1 MSIERSVHLTPLRWN
16 ENMNLFN
23 LFSKQNKLKANKNL
37 YSHYKK
43 VSEDIKKGKKD
54 EGVWTKAF
62 ANSDG
67 DLQKTKANYITLMV
81 EKLILEKEAK
91 NEQRKNLEIERLE
104 KIKAKI
110 KQEEENKRQKLK
122 AKIKQEEENEWQK
135 LKAEIDVSFPYW
147 TGGEY
152 LAVVIMYIA
161 IAFLEMEGITK
172 LITPWFPIFFPE
184 NMYISVLIMF
194 VFIIF
199 ICFMIVGASR
209 IFRK

>member
-1 MSIERSVHLTPLRWN
+1 
-16 ENMNLFN
+16 MNLFN
-23 LFSKQNKLKANKNL
+23 LFSKQDKLKANKNL
-37 YSHYKK
+37 YSHYEK

-81 EKLILEKEAK
+81 EKIILEKEAK
-91 NEQRKNLEIERLE
+91 NEQRRNLEIERLE
-104 KIKAKI
+104 KI
-110 KQEEENKRQKLK
+110 K

-135 LKAEIDVSFPYW
+135 LKAEIDVSFPDW
-147 TGGEY
+147 TGREY

-161 IAFLEMEGITK
+161 IFLLEMEGATK

-184 NMYISVLIMF
+184 NMYVSALIMS

-199 ICFMIVGASR
+199 ISFMIVAAIR

>member
-1 MSIERSVHLTPLRWN
+1 
-16 ENMNLFN
+16 MNLFN
-23 LFSKQNKLKANKNL
+23 LFSKQDKLKANKNL
-37 YSHYKK
+37 YSHYEK

-81 EKLILEKEAK
+81 EKIILEKEAK
-91 NEQRKNLEIERLE
+91 NEQRRNLEIERLE

-110 KQEEENKRQKLK
+110 KQEK
-122 AKIKQEEENEWQK
+122 ENEWQK
-135 LKAEIDVSFPYW
+135 LKAEIDASFPDW

-161 IAFLEMEGITK
+161 IFLLEMEGVTK

-184 NMYISVLIMF
+184 NMYVSALIMS

-199 ICFMIVGASR
+199 ISFMIVGAIR

>member
-1 MSIERSVHLTPLRWN
+1 MRNLATDTLLPSN

-23 LFSKQNKLKANKNL
+23 LFSKQDKLKANKNL
-37 YSHYKK
+37 YSHYEK

-81 EKLILEKEAK
+81 EKIILEKEAK
-91 NEQRKNLEIERLE
+91 NEQRRNLEIERLE
-104 KIKAKI
+104 KIKA
-110 KQEEENKRQKLK
+110 QKK
-122 AKIKQEEENEWQK
+122 ENEWQK
-135 LKAEIDVSFPYW
+135 LKAEIDASFPDW

-161 IAFLEMEGITK
+161 IFLLEMEGVTK

-184 NMYISVLIMF
+184 NMYVSALIMS
-194 VFIIF
+194 VFIIL
-199 ICFMIVGASR
+199 ISSMIVGAIR

>member
-1 MSIERSVHLTPLRWN
+1 
-16 ENMNLFN
+16 MNLFN
-23 LFSKQNKLKANKNL
+23 LFSKQDKLKANKNL
-37 YSHYKK
+37 YSHYEK

-81 EKLILEKEAK
+81 EKIILEKEAK
-91 NEQRKNLEIERLE
+91 NEQRRNLETERLE
-104 KIKAKI
+104 KIKA
-110 KQEEENKRQKLK
+110 QEK
-122 AKIKQEEENEWQK
+122 ENEWQK
-135 LKAEIDVSFPYW
+135 LKAEIDASFPDW

-161 IAFLEMEGITK
+161 IFLLEMEGVTK

-184 NMYISVLIMF
+184 NMYVSALIMS
-194 VFIIF
+194 VFIIL
-199 ICFMIVGASR
+199 ISSMIVGAIR

>member
-1 MSIERSVHLTPLRWN
+1 MGQRNLLPTN

-23 LFSKQNKLKANKNL
+23 LFSKQDKLKANKNL
-37 YSHYKK
+37 YSHYEK

-81 EKLILEKEAK
+81 EKIILEKEAK
-91 NEQRKNLEIERLE
+91 NEQRRNLEIERLE
-104 KIKAKI
+104 
-110 KQEEENKRQKLK
+110 KLK

-135 LKAEIDVSFPYW
+135 LKAEIDASFPDW

-184 NMYISVLIMF
+184 NMYVSVLIMF